1 MFLLILVQI
10 YKKNGGKPHVERN
23 IYKEKTYIIRWRL
36 IFCMKKGDFLPVN
49 ATLFYRKV
57 IKILNLRIMEQKQT
71 GSRAYLISI
80 VMVAVLGGLLF
91 GYDTAVISGAEKGL
105 QAFFMGA
112 EDFTYTD
119 FWHGFTSSSALI
131 GCIIG
136 SALSGVMASNWG
148 RKRSLIFAGVMF
160 FISAWGSMCPES
172 LVLPKGEPNLTL
184 LIVFNLYRVIGG
196 IGVGLASAVCPM
208 YIGEIAPSNIRGM
221 LVSWNQFAI
230 IFGQLVVYFVNFFIL
245 GDHIAPAIQS
255 VGNGMNQILNG
266 GEAAWAIETGW
277 RYMFGSEMVP
287 AGLFALLICFVP
299 ETPRYLA
306 MVGQDAK
313 AERILAR
320 INGAEEAKKIL
331 NDIKNTVTEKKEKL
345 LTYGVLCIFVGVML
359 SVFQQ
364 AVGINAVLYYA
375 PRIYE
380 AMGFDNPMVL
390 TVFNGIVNLGF
401 TCVAIFT
408 VEKLG
413 RKPLLITGS
422 LGMAL
427 GAIGVAI
434 TFGNPNLQLLCM
446 VSIMVYS
453 ASFMFS
459 WGPICWVLIAEVFP
473 NTIRGAAVAIAVAFQ
488 WIFNWIVSTSFVPL
502 ANSMGYWFT
511 YGLYGVICILAAIF
525 VWKLVPET
533 KGKSLEDMTKLWKK
547 N

>member
-1 MFLLILVQI
+1 MNQND
-10 YKKNGGKPHVERN
+10 KGSM
-23 IYKEKTYIIRWRL
+23 TY
-36 IFCMKKGDFLPVN
+36 
-49 ATLFYRKV
+49 LF
-57 IKILNLRIMEQKQT
+57 
-71 GSRAYLISI
+71 SI
-80 VMVAVLGGLLF
+80 VLVAVLGGLLF

-112 EDFTYTD
+112 QDFQYTD

-136 SALSGVMASNWG
+136 AAISGALASNWG
-148 RKRSLIFAGVMF
+148 RKKSLIFAGIMF
-160 FISAWGSMCPES
+160 FISAWGSMCPETM
-172 LVLPKGEPNLTL
+172 VLTKGEPNLTL
-184 LIVFNLYRVIGG
+184 FVVFNIYRVIGG
-196 IGVGLASAVCPM
+196 VGVGLASAVCPM

-230 IFGQLVVYFVNFFIL
+230 IFGQLVVYFVNFGIL
-245 GDHIAPAIQS
+245 GDHTQPIIESIGQ
-255 VGNGMNQILNG
+255 GLNSLNPNSDP
-266 GEAAWAIETGW
+266 WTIENGW

-306 MVGQDAK
+306 SIGQDQQ
-313 AERILAR
+313 AEGILAK
-320 INGAEEAKKIL
+320 INGGSKAKEIL
-331 NDIKNTVTEKKEKL
+331 KEIKETMTVKTEPL
-345 LTYGVLCIFVGVML
+345 MTFGFLCIFVGIML

-364 AVGINAVLYYA
+364 AVGINAVLYFA

-380 AMGFDNPMVL
+380 AMGFDDPMML
-390 TVFNGIVNLGF
+390 TVFNGVVNLAF

-413 RKPLLITGS
+413 RKPLLIVGS

-427 GAIGVAI
+427 GAFGVAC
-434 TFGNPNLQLLCM
+434 TFGNDDQMLLCM
-446 VSIMVYS
+446 ISLMVYS

-473 NTIRGAAVAIAVAFQ
+473 NTIRGGAVAIAVAFQ
-488 WIFNWIVSTSFVPL
+488 WIFNWIVSTSFVPM
-502 ANSMGYWFT
+502 ANSFGFWFV
-511 YGLYGVICILAAIF
+511 YGMYGVICIIAAVF

-533 KGKSLEDMTKLWKK
+533 KGKTLEDMTKLWKGRK
-547 N
+547 